1 MVNLLR
7 FVFFS
12 VGWQEIAVD
21 ENELQEMVRMG
32 YNYNYSQKPAKLR
45 L

>member
-1 MVNLLR
+1 MVDLLR

-12 VGWQEIAVD
+12 VGWPEMASR
-21 ENELQEMVRMG
+21 ESELHEMVRMG
-32 YNYNYSQKPAKLR
+32 YNYNYSEKPAVLR